1 MAKIES
7 KIGKLDYKDEIIYR
21 FLSDFNNFEDI
32 VPKDKVSD
40 WQSDTDSCSFKV
52 EGIGS
57 AGMRISEKEPFKLIK
72 ISSQADSPVSFTM
85 WIQLKMKTE
94 SDTRVKITVEPKV
107 NAFMMPMV
115 KSPLKKFADILIE
128 RLEEMDF
135 PD

>member
-7 KIGKLDYKDEIIYR
+7 RIGKLNYKDEVIYK
-21 FLSDFNNFEDI
+21 FLSDFNNFENI

-57 AGMRISEKEPFKLIK
+57 TGMKISEKEPFKLIR
-72 ISSQADSPVSFTM
+72 IRSQENTPVNFNM
-85 WIQLKMKTE
+85 WIQLKMINE

-128 RLEEMDF
+128 RLEEMSF